1 MAGFTQETAT
11 ARLAR
16 LLTMVP
22 WLVNR
27 QGIDLQ
33 EAADDLGVSVE
44 QLEADLN
51 LLFLCGYGQMPDE
64 LIEADW
70 EEGRVFVGNADTIA
84 RPLRLGVDEAVTL
97 VVGLR
102 ALREVPGLGE
112 RDAVERALA
121 KLEDAAGAAAAPA
134 RRVRAEVAD
143 GALARAAGPGP
154 AGDRRP
160 PSGAPA
166 LPRARPRRDHRA
178 RRRPDAGRR
187 HGRPLVPRGVVPPR
201 RGHPD
206 VPIDRVEEL
215 TVLDV
220 DGTPPAQA
228 RERDL
233 SEGTFR
239 PAPDDLVVTLRL
251 LPGATWVADYYPVE
265 SAEQVPAAEGGG
277 LLVRMRTAD
286 TAWLHRLV
294 WRLGGGGEG
303 ARPAR
308 GGRRGARG
316 RRVGAHG
323 LPDDRRRGLTRAAVV
338 GVGAALGRA
347 AARVGRLPRA
357 CAGRRVWGSTKG
369 LGREVQR
376 ASELVAEL
384 EAAPTSCATSS
395 PTRQRSP
402 SHLTGC
408 GRSIGSNGP
417 RRRLLGTPV
426 APTGCRRGRAYTDA
440 RPRTTRHRRHTTSQE
455 MDPMARIGPTEII
468 IVAVLIIVIFGW
480 KKLPD
485 AARSLGRSARV
496 FKSEVDEMKENEAS
510 KSEAST
516 TTGRSEPIEPA
527 APVDRSVPTVPTSD
541 GSAVH
546 ENSTRTDNQS
556 GPVA

>member
-1 MAGFTQETAT
+1 MAGFTPETAT

-27 QGIDLQ
+27 QGIDLPQ
-33 EAADDLGVSVE
+33 AADDLGVSVE

-102 ALREVPGLGE
+102 ALREVPGLGD

-143 GALARAAGPGP
+143 GASPELLALAQQAI
-154 AGDRRP
+154 A
-160 PSGAPA
+160 
-166 LPRARPRRDHRA
+166 DHR
-178 RRRPDAGRR
+178 RVHLRY
-187 HGRPLVPRGVVPPR
+187 LVPARDEATERDVDPMRVVGMDGSWYLEGWCHR
-201 RGHPD
+201 AEDTRMFRM
-206 VPIDRVEEL
+206 DRVEEL

-220 DGTPPAQA
+220 DGTPPAGA

-265 SAEQVPAAEGGG
+265 SVEHVPAADGGG

-286 TAWLHRLV
+286 TAWLRRLV
-294 WRLGGGGEG
+294 WRLGG
-303 ARPAR
+303 R
-308 GGRRGARG
+308 GTVLDPPEVVAEVRDGRG
-316 RRVGAHG
+316 RRAGG
-323 LPDDRRRGLTRAAVV
+323 LPGIRGRGLSRAAVV

-347 AARVGRLPRA
+347 AARVGGLPGL
-357 CAGRRVWGSTKG
+357 AGLAG
-369 LGREVQR
+369 LGQDQGPSGARCSGR
-376 ASELVAEL
+376 ASSWPSSR
-384 EAAPTSCATSS
+384 AAPTSCATS
-395 PTRQRSP
+395 TRRSSP
-402 SHLTGC
+402 SSSRLTGC

-417 RRRLLGTPV
+417 RPRRP
-426 APTGCRRGRAYTDA
+426 AAHAEPTGFRRGRAYTDA
-440 RPRTTRHRRHTTSQE
+440 RPARLRTFHDITGDEPHGQDRTHRDHHRRGADHRHLRLE
-455 MDPMARIGPTEII
+455 
-468 IVAVLIIVIFGW
+468 
-480 KKLPD
+480 
-485 AARSLGRSARV
+485 
-496 FKSEVDEMKENEAS
+496 EAS
-510 KSEAST
+510 
-516 TTGRSEPIEPA
+516 
-527 APVDRSVPTVPTSD
+527 
-541 GSAVH
+541 
-546 ENSTRTDNQS
+546 
-556 GPVA
+556 